1 MASISNSTFPHRPP
15 DSLDAP
21 ATADE
26 QPLSQDQDCSIVV
39 RGVSK
44 SFKRYAKP
52 TDRLKEFFLPRQ
64 SRAETFWALNNI
76 DLAVPRG
83 ETLGIIG
90 QNGSG
95 KSTLLQ
101 IIAGTLTPTTG
112 EVMTRGRV
120 SALLE
125 LGSGFN
131 PEFTGRQ
138 NVLFNGQV
146 LGLDRPTIESKFDQI
161 AAFAEIGKFIDEPVK
176 TYSSGMFVRLAFAV
190 AIHVEPEILIVDEA
204 LAVGDG
210 IFVHRCMAKI
220 KEFQA
225 AGGTILFVS
234 HDIGAVT
241 RLCSEAIWINGGQ
254 MIERGAPAEI
264 CKHYQAWIYQQ
275 VNQQFQ
281 EQKVQAQ
288 KVQAQAGAIA
298 LDEASLGSHHHSVSP
313 SPNRA
318 VEIEVD
324 NLTRGNVNAFTQS
337 EFLAMKGSERFGTGR
352 GEILAVRVLDHQGQ
366 PFQMAEPGMKLR
378 VQVDLIR
385 HDVVLHPHVGIALMD
400 RLRTVLSGWSTDLLD
415 SAFPQHWLKVSP
427 EGRSRLEFEFEW
439 PHLAT
444 GTYALDIAFGD
455 GSHDNLEMLDWIQN
469 AASVQAIAPEF
480 VHGIFQAN
488 QRRVTV
494 SQLFT

>member
-1 MASISNSTFPHRPP
+1 MVSISNRVSP
-15 DSLDAP
+15 DSPPEPLAGALKGTEQQSP
-21 ATADE
+21 QDE
-26 QPLSQDQDCSIVV
+26 DCPILV

-44 SFKRYAKP
+44 SFKRYANP
-52 TDRLKEFFLPRQ
+52 TDRLKEVFLPGR
-64 SRAETFWALNNI
+64 SYSETFWALKDI

-101 IIAGTLTPTTG
+101 IIAGTLTPTKGQVT
-112 EVMTRGRV
+112 TRGRV

-146 LGLDRPTIESKFDQI
+146 LGLDRATIESKFEQI

-234 HDIGAVT
+234 HDIGSVT

-254 MIERGAPAEI
+254 VIERGQPAEI

-281 EQKVQAQ
+281 GQAE
-288 KVQAQAGAIA
+288 AIA
-298 LDEASLGSHHHSVSP
+298 LASDPTPNDLAQENSHSQNQ
-313 SPNRA
+313 SPNR
-318 VEIEVD
+318 EVD
-324 NLTRGNVNAFTQS
+324 IDVDSLTRGNLNAFTQD
-337 EFLAMKGSERFGTGR
+337 EFMAMKDSERFGTGR
-352 GEILAVRVLDHQGQ
+352 GEILAVRVLDQQGQ
-366 PFQMAEPGMKLR
+366 AVQVAEPGLKLV
-378 VQVDLIR
+378 VQVDLMR
-385 HDVVLHPHVGIALMD
+385 HDGVIHPHVGIALVD

-415 SAFPQHWLKVSP
+415 SNFPQHWLEVSP
-427 EGRSRLEFEFEW
+427 EGRSRIEFEFEW

-455 GSHDNLEMLDWIQN
+455 GSHENLEMLDWIQN

-488 QRRVTV
+488 QRQVKVRKL
-494 SQLFT
+494 SS